1 MFNKDH
7 LELGVVAGLGAGLAG
22 IVGNLLSVDLGVVF
36 FPVLCGG
43 MAIAVK
49 IVKDM
54 IIKK

>member
-7 LELGVVAGLGAGLAG
+7 LELGIVAGIGAGLAG
-22 IVGNLLSVDLGVVF
+22 IMGNLLSVDLGVML

-43 MAIAVK
+43 MAIVVK

-54 IIKK
+54 VINR

>member
-7 LELGVVAGLGAGLAG
+7 LELGIVSGIGAGLAG
-22 IVGNLLSVDLGVVF
+22 ITGNLLGLELGVML

-54 IIKK
+54 VINR

>member
-22 IVGNLLSVDLGVVF
+22 IAGNLLGVDLGVML

-43 MAIAVK
+43 MAIVVK

>member
-1 MFNKDH
+1 MFTKDH

-22 IVGNLLSVDLGVVF
+22 IVGNLLSVDLGIVL

-43 MAIAVK
+43 LAIVVK

>member
-7 LELGVVAGLGAGLAG
+7 LELGIVAGIGAGLAG
-22 IVGNLLSVDLGVVF
+22 VVGNLLSVDLGVML
-36 FPVLCGG
+36 FPVVCGG

-54 IIKK
+54 VINR